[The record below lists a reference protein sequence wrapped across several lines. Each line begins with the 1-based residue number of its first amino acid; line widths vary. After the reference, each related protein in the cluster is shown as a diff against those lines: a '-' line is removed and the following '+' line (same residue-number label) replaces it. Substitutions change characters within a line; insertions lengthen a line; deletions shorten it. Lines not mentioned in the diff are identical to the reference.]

1 MIFVTVGTHEQPF
14 NRLIEQIDILVEKKI
29 ITEKVLIQVGY
40 STYIPKNIQY
50 KRFFTYLEMQQLL
63 EEARIII
70 THGGPASFL
79 SVLSQGKKP
88 IVVPRLTKFGEHVN
102 NHQLTFA
109 RELVLRNYNL
119 TVIENIEN
127 LKEAVLS
134 FTDET
139 STYNS
144 HNDKFMTQFIKI
156 VDELFR

>member
-1 MIFVTVGTHEQPF
+1 
-14 NRLIEQIDILVEKKI
+14 
-29 ITEKVLIQVGY
+29 
-40 STYIPKNIQY
+40 
-50 KRFFTYLEMQQLL
+50 MQQLL